1 MRKFKVLFTTLIF
14 SCATLL
20 FADSPLPKTPK
31 PKKSSNNKEAVIFV
45 RDNSG
50 KLTTGNINTFS
61 DMLSAKLSNDG
72 LSIMD
77 WKDVVQKFS
86 ESSYTDNEIYGM
98 AKQFMAVSTNT
109 GTNRSIS
116 MNSSASVKK
125 DDSGM
130 VKKTKHGSNAQASVL
145 RIGQMLNANYI
156 IVASLGTIGHEKR
169 IFKGEGTIYK
179 TNNTADIYSLPII
192 LKILDGN
199 TGQSL
204 LGTTV
209 TAYDKILQNANLK
222 VETDNVLNNL
232 LETGTTKISENV
244 EKEIGSISDVKLNK
258 SVANFTVACNVDGAT
273 VALDGAVIGST
284 PGNFAAKP
292 GIHQL
297 RLTRQ
302 YFQPWENT
310 VNIFPGQKI
319 NINLEFTEEGQQKYK
334 DLASFKQDQELNKE
348 TTDAEIDIAKQQSK
362 ADADAKEKISS
373 GQETYLKN
381 SYIRSDGFA
390 EQLTRIIHGRF

>member
-98 AKQFMAVSTNT
+98 AKQFMAVATNT

-116 MNSSASVKK
+116 MNSSASIKK